1 MRSARFAVVAAIAI
15 WLAAACQQALSPRM
29 SIFGARPD
37 FFLIVLTPLALWS
50 PRRIGTLLGFVCGF
64 VQGATAGANLGG
76 YIVSRV
82 IGGFTVSWSKQ
93 IGFQPN
99 VVVIAI
105 TAGAATL
112 FCQLVFMF
120 LAPPPGVLSFLGD
133 TIGSALY
140 NGVLAVP
147 VYLLLKRILN
157 PSIHSGL

>member
-1 MRSARFAVVAAIAI
+1 MSSSRFAIGTVIVI
-15 WLAAACQQALSPRM
+15 WLAAACQQVLARRM
-29 SIFGARPD
+29 AIAGCRPD

-50 PRRIGTLLGFVCGF
+50 SRKTGTILGFFCGLI
-64 VQGATAGANLGG
+64 QGATAGANLVG
-76 YIVSRV
+76 YTMSRT

-99 VVVIAI
+99 VAVIAV

-120 LAPPPGVLSFLGD
+120 LAPPSGVLSFLRD

-147 VYLLLKRILN
+147 VYLLLKGILN
-157 PSIHSGL
+157 PSIRSGL

>member
-1 MRSARFAVVAAIAI
+1 MNSVRFVIVAAIAI

-29 SIFGARPD
+29 AILGARPD

-50 PRRIGTLLGFVCGF
+50 SRRMGTLLGFICGL
-64 VQGATAGANLGG
+64 VQGAIAGANLVG
-76 YIVSRV
+76 YAMSRV

-99 VVVIAI
+99 IVVIGV

-112 FCQLVFMF
+112 LCQLVFMF
-120 LAPPPGVLSFLGD
+120 LAPPPGVFSFLGD

-147 VYLLLKRILN
+147 VYLLLKGILV